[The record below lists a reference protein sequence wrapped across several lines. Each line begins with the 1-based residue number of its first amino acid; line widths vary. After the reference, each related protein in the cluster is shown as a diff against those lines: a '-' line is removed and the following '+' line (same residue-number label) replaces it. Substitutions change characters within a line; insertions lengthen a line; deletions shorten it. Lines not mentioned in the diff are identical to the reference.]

1 MEASQS
7 TNRTYSILTET
18 GNWFLHA
25 EQTQGPDGFGAPIE
39 RRPRSAST
47 SSGAADERWRFA
59 PVPELVPELVSIDNG
74 TVRKPKKGGKGRR
87 KNRARRDRVGAGG
100 RCQGGPASGGV
111 ANDRG

>member
-47 SSGAADERWRFA
+47 SSGAADERRRFA

-74 TVRKPKKGGKGRR
+74 TVRKPKKGEKG
-87 KNRARRDRVGAGG
+87 GG
-100 RCQGGPASGGV
+100 RTELGV
-111 ANDRG
+111 AGLVRAADVREGRPVVA